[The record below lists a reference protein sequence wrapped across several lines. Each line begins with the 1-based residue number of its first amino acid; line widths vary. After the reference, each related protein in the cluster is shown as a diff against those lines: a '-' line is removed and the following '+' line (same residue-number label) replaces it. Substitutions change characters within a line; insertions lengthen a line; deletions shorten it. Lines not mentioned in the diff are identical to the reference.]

1 MSLQE
6 FSFIGS
12 GLAGIAAVVG
22 LSATVYQ
29 LRGLKKSVINSN
41 LMAIFEIEFEL
52 NRRKERLAEIRQK
65 NIEIIAGRTSTE
77 ISSREKDMLEA
88 LDSFRKEAFEDYL
101 NIFDR
106 LSYFILQKH
115 LNEEDFRL
123 EFRDM
128 LFDTIE
134 NDEEKHFERGSRYRN
149 MIKLYE
155 RWKDK

>member
-65 NIEIIAGRTSTE
+65 
-77 ISSREKDMLEA
+77 
-88 LDSFRKEAFEDYL
+88 
-101 NIFDR
+101 
-106 LSYFILQKH
+106 IL
-115 LNEEDFRL
+115 
-123 EFRDM
+123 
-128 LFDTIE
+128 
-134 NDEEKHFERGSRYRN
+134 
-149 MIKLYE
+149 KL
-155 RWKDK
+155 